1 LTQSVGRNDRL
12 MSHSSFNKADVKR
25 ILVTRP
31 NHRLG
36 NLLLVTPLLQELENT
51 FPGCKIDVFLKGGLG
66 PVVLQGYE
74 NIDQIIALP
83 KDHFRQLPAYVGAW
97 LKLRKKKY
105 DLVINVAPSSSS
117 GRLSTKLS
125 RASRKIFGGFD
136 ESFVGID
143 KDYAHLA
150 KLPVC
155 FFRSAME
162 KPTSWP
168 PIPSLDIKLKPE
180 EIARGKGILE
190 KLSGSRKKTIA
201 VFTYATGEKRLPKKW
216 WKEF

>member
-1 LTQSVGRNDRL
+1 MASHKKLNDLRRGMMRKLTQSVGRNDRP

-105 DLVINVAPSSSS
+105 DLV
-117 GRLSTKLS
+117 
-125 RASRKIFGGFD
+125 
-136 ESFVGID
+136 
-143 KDYAHLA
+143 
-150 KLPVC
+150 
-155 FFRSAME
+155 
-162 KPTSWP
+162 
-168 PIPSLDIKLKPE
+168 
-180 EIARGKGILE
+180 
-190 KLSGSRKKTIA
+190 
-201 VFTYATGEKRLPKKW
+201 
-216 WKEF
+216 